1 VPQYA
6 SRVQWLDG
14 LPRNF
19 SGVVVANEVA
29 DALPV
34 ERFVRNAH
42 GVEQIR
48 VAARGDEFVFCRD
61 RAPEWLAG
69 CVEGIEASI
78 GHRLPDAYVSELSPG
93 LPGWIGDIAAC
104 LERGFVF
111 LFDYGVSRREYYAD
125 DRNDGWLRCHFR
137 HRVHQQPLQH
147 PGIQDISAWVDFTAA
162 ADGAVA
168 AGLEVAGFVTQS
180 RFLLDGGLGDELPDF
195 ASADTKAQIELSRQV
210 KLLTLPGEMGEH
222 FKCMGLSLGIA
233 RTPDAFVAGDRSH
246 AL

>member
-1 VPQYA
+1 
-6 SRVQWLDG
+6 
-14 LPRNF
+14 
-19 SGVVVANEVA
+19 
-29 DALPV
+29 
-34 ERFVRNAH
+34 
-42 GVEQIR
+42 
-48 VAARGDEFVFCRD
+48 
-61 RAPEWLAG
+61 
-69 CVEGIEASI
+69 
-78 GHRLPDAYVSELSPG
+78 
-93 LPGWIGDIAAC
+93 
-104 LERGFVF
+104 
-111 LFDYGVSRREYYAD
+111 
-125 DRNDGWLRCHFR
+125 
-137 HRVHQQPLQH
+137 LQH

-233 RTPDAFVAGDRSH
+233 RAPDAFVAGDRSH